1 MYDVVWCTYVVVLLL
16 YVCLSLMYVCCSLM
30 YVWLTLRYVIMF
42 VFIVAYTWQQS
53 HDRNRTLVRYYVLQ
67 SRTNVWDLTKV
78 IHNVIQRSTKL
89 STSYPQPNPKL
100 STRIINVVNRF
111 NVRQTIIN
119 VVMKRFTSVI
129 RTIRRPSVSN
139 VRKSYPQVIHR
150 LRKVIH
156 NLSTSYPQAE
166 ANVCSAG
173 RGRGGRTPVRVAE
186 HLKDS
191 YKFLKLGS
199 LFRIV

>member
-1 MYDVVWCTYVVVLLL
+1 M
-16 YVCLSLMYVCCSLM
+16 YVCCSLMYVCCSLM
-30 YVWLTLRYVIMF
+30 YVCCSLMYVIMF
-42 VFIVAYTWQQS
+42 VFILAYTWQQS

-67 SRTNVWDLTKV
+67 SRTNVWDLTKVKHSLLLV

-119 VVMKRFTSVI
+119 VALKRFTDDI
-129 RTIRRPSVSN
+129 RTIRSLTVSN

-150 LRKVIH
+150 
-156 NLSTSYPQAE
+156 
-166 ANVCSAG
+166 
-173 RGRGGRTPVRVAE
+173 
-186 HLKDS
+186 
-191 YKFLKLGS
+191 
-199 LFRIV
+199 